1 MPHDCQPY
9 PFIALS
15 PQWQNAIVHCGTKGS
30 MTMKTLFAAM
40 TIALVSSSTAMAF
53 DADTQAIISRHKANK
68 PVSMTDVAQLMRAS
82 ERWCYDNQDHSC
94 AWTDIYLDV
103 TDTGVTYEIGNAW
116 DAETDIAFTDE
127 GVFRDDRYIC
137 ETGKDWVPTMR
148 ATRRSDG
155 SVIDGRMLW
164 DLKAAVSANREGDT
178 QDCFDYLYLR
188 ADPDQQTITL
198 LQRQYTDD
206 QHAEGYDVEVSLHFN
221 AEDAAGLTWRW

>member
-1 MPHDCQPY
+1 
-9 PFIALS
+9 
-15 PQWQNAIVHCGTKGS
+15 
-30 MTMKTLFAAM
+30 MTMKTLLAAM
-40 TIALVSSSTAMAF
+40 AIVLTTGSAALAF
-53 DADTQAIISRHKANK
+53 DADIQAIISRHKANK
-68 PVSMTDVAQLMRAS
+68 PVSMTDMAQFMRAS
-82 ERWCYDNQDHSC
+82 EQWCYDNQDHSC

-127 GVFRDDRYIC
+127 GVFKDDRYIC
-137 ETGKDWVPTMR
+137 ETGKDWVPSVR

-155 SVIDGRMLW
+155 SVIGGRMLW
-164 DLKAAVSANREGDT
+164 EVKTAIYATRDGDT

-188 ADPDQQTITL
+188 SNPDQQTVTL

-206 QHAEGYDVEVSLHFN
+206 QHVEGNDVEVSLHFN